1 LLGKREYEGRE
12 IEMDLLL
19 EAVVDCIAV
28 DCCYCVMLKGKER
41 CQGDERFTGFQD
53 PAMVAL
59 IPWYKWKQR
68 ERESR
73 KTTLHIKIVYNERDT
88 MLK

>member
-1 LLGKREYEGRE
+1 MRDGERCLLLFAVCCYRCCCLLGKREYEGRE
-12 IEMDLLL
+12 TEMDLLL

-59 IPWYKWKQR
+59 IP
-68 ERESR
+68 
-73 KTTLHIKIVYNERDT
+73 
-88 MLK
+88 